1 MPTQKKHPLVR
12 ADLQNAFDW
21 YEDELPG
28 LGGEFREEFFR
39 SYGKL
44 CRGSLL
50 YAVRFSNIR
59 RLNLERFPY
68 GIFYTVHENEIRV
81 LAVLHGSRE
90 TKSILSERRRTFF
103 DREF

>member
-1 MPTQKKHPLVR
+1 MPAPKKHPLLGVDFQS
-12 ADLQNAFDW
+12 AYGW
-21 YEDELPG
+21 YEDECAG
-28 LGGEFREEFFR
+28 LGMEFAAEFRTA
-39 SYGKL
+39 YKKL
-44 CRGSLL
+44 RRGPTL

-90 TKSILSERRRTFF
+90 TKRILSERRRTFF
-103 DREF
+103 DR